1 MIISAVVPASQESHL
16 AIELLQHGLELT
28 TTAVD
33 RDGPEVFVDVI
44 GEPYKVLH
52 ALLRAGATPVAA
64 VDKLPLTKGERY
76 RPI

>member
-1 MIISAVVPASQESHL
+1 MIISATVPANRESHL

-28 TTAVD
+28 STVVERDVD
-33 RDGPEVFVDVI
+33 EIFVDVI

-52 ALLRAGATPVAA
+52 ALLRAGAKPVAV
-64 VDKLPLTKGERY
+64 VDKIPLAAGEKF